1 MPQEV
6 AGGFVGVSR
15 RISGLEELA
24 FCQVEG
30 WLVTIQPVNLGRQF
44 PWPPKLQQTMH
55 WRRSCGAYVYFSE
68 RE

>member
-30 WLVTIQPVNLGRQF
+30 WLVTIQSVNLDTG
-44 PWPPKLQQTMH
+44 QQGTQTVPV
-55 WRRSCGAYVYFSE
+55 AA
-68 RE
+68 